1 MSSRFSDSA
10 VGAENLSGIKNQTPD
25 LVVRRETC
33 ADGAW
38 IEQLHAAAFGPGRFA
53 RTAFRVREVFERDQ
67 GLSLVAQHRGKP
79 VGSVWMTPISLS
91 GETGY
96 FLGPLA
102 IDPAFRNLGAGRLLV
117 REASKTA
124 LAGGSG
130 NFVLLVGDA
139 PYYAP
144 LGYVQSC
151 RGQIVFPGPV
161 DPERV
166 LVHCRDR
173 GRAGALAGPIAA
185 CEATQ

>member
-1 MSSRFSDSA
+1 MSSHSSGSA
-10 VGAENLSGIKNQTPD
+10 VGAENLPGTKNQTPG
-25 LVVRRETC
+25 LVARRETPG
-33 ADGAW
+33 DMAW
-38 IEQLHAAAFGPGRFA
+38 IVKLHAAAFGPGRFA
-53 RTAFRVREVFERDQ
+53 RAAFRVREVFERDQ
-67 GLSLVAQHRGKP
+67 SLSLVAQYQGKP
-79 VGSVWMTPISLS
+79 IGSVWMTPISLS

-117 REASKTA
+117 REASKAA

-139 PYYAP
+139 SYYAP
-144 LGYVQSC
+144 LGYVQAC

-173 GRAGALAGPIAA
+173 ALADVLGGPIAA
-185 CEATQ
+185 FGSVK